1 VSDPVLCKPPYG
13 VLEDKCPTLAVVK
26 HNFAHGWKAVHRR
39 IDHTQAIVGD
49 CDASEAI
56 KFKQYHQCLAT
67 LSHCLQFTS
76 YMPSRQCQN
85 YYRCLLRGIKA
96 EPNLSSKSYAA
107 LLNKDAVT
115 NGGALAIEDGLADDA
130 IPIDDLPHIGLWT
143 MVMAFSFHSLSVIFR
158 HLSWSA
164 RVCPELALWLLVI
177 QAALEPHPFKL
188 LLLRV
193 VMAML
198 QETLEQLMVRLMMGL
213 SLIVLVLKVKT
224 TCCSLQL
231 AVITEVSNQRQIMCG
246 FHLSM
251 ASKWHSGH
259 M

>member
-1 VSDPVLCKPPYG
+1 MSDPVLCKPPYG

-26 HNFAHGWKAVHRR
+26 HSFAHGWKAVHRR

-56 KFKQYHQCLAT
+56 KFKQYHQCLAI
-67 LSHCLQFTS
+67 LSQCLQFTS

-107 LLNKDAVT
+107 LLNKDAVA

-130 IPIDDLPHIGLWT
+130 IPLDHLPHMALDNGDGILLPQPERDLPPPKLERPSVPRAGA
-143 MVMAFSFHSLSVIFR
+143 MVVGDSSSSRDA
-158 HLSWSA
+158 A
-164 RVCPELALWLLVI
+164 PI
-177 QAALEPHPFKL
+177 QAAATASGDGDTSGN
-188 LLLRV
+188 V
-193 VMAML
+193 GAVD
-198 QETLEQLMVRLMMGL
+198 G
-213 SLIVLVLKVKT
+213 SIDDGIIVNSAGAQGEDDV
-224 TCCSLQL
+224 CSLQL
-231 AVITEVSNQRQIMCG
+231 AVITEVGNQRQIMCG

-251 ASKWHSGH
+251 ASKWHSGN